1 MGKSAVA
8 LPDAAA
14 AQGPEGAVATIR
26 FSTAASDAPFAAWR
40 ALLLALFDTA
50 LSKTSSTACFRAD
63 LTARHF
69 GTFLL
74 CKSTADAGRYDRG
87 LPRLASDDL
96 DHILISCLLNGSIA
110 INGGSVRRLRPGDV
124 AAIDLSSPASFAMS
138 AGEVLNLVI
147 PRTSLPAAIAPI
159 APVPSRIFA
168 RNTAMGIFIRGMMET
183 LWQASPYLDAV
194 EARALGAYFPDL
206 LGWCL
211 GTAPATSAAAG
222 KADLGRRVRRYVEEN
237 LSRPDLTSARLTR
250 EIGVSRS
257 QLYRQ
262 FEASGGVETY
272 IRQRRLRRSLQALS
286 DPRRADL
293 RIGDIAYEVG
303 FADEAHFSRL
313 FRQAFGQSPR
323 QIRAATGRGSHP
335 RLADASF
342 ASTGR
347 RSLEDWLLTLG
358 TD

>member
-1 MGKSAVA
+1 MVA

-14 AQGPEGAVATIR
+14 AQGFEGAVATFR
-26 FSTAASDAPFAAWR
+26 FSTAARDAPFAAWR
-40 ALLLALFDTA
+40 SLLRVLFDA
-50 LSKTSSTACFRAD
+50 RLSKTGSTRCFRAD

-74 CKSTADAGRYDRG
+74 CKSTADAGRYDRS
-87 LPRLASDDL
+87 LSRLASDDL
-96 DHILISCLLNGSIA
+96 DHILVSCLLNGSIA
-110 INGGSVRRLRPGDV
+110 INGGSVRRLHPGDV
-124 AAIDLSSPASFAMS
+124 AVIDLSSPASFAMS
-138 AGEVLNLVI
+138 AGVVLTLAM
-147 PRTSLPAAIAPI
+147 PRTSLPAAVASV

-183 LWQASPYLDAV
+183 LWQASPHLDTA
-194 EARALGAYFPDL
+194 EARALSAYFPEL

-211 GTAPATSAAAG
+211 GTSPAPSSAAG

-237 LSRPDLTSARLTR
+237 LDRPDLTSARLTR

-262 FEASGGVETY
+262 FETSGGVETY

-323 QIRAATGRGSHP
+323 EMRAAKGGGSH
-335 RLADASF
+335 RLGDASF
-342 ASTGR
+342 ASTKRG
-347 RSLEDWLLTLG
+347 SLETWLLTLG